1 MGTSIGSTERPAV
14 HVGYLSVHPSA
25 FLAELHGRVLP
36 LTSTQVELLTVLALN
51 RDRVVTR
58 AELAAA
64 AGLEQE
70 RTVDV
75 VLSSLRRLLGE
86 PFVRNVRNRG
96 WILEPHAFQR

>member
-1 MGTSIGSTERPAV
+1 MVRTAEV
-14 HVGYLSVHPSA
+14 HVGYLSVRKDA
-25 FLAELHGRVLP
+25 FLAELHGRVLQ
-36 LTSTQVELLTVLALN
+36 LTSTQVELLTMLALN

>member
-1 MGTSIGSTERPAV
+1 MQGTTGTSEQSAV
-14 HVGYLSVHPSA
+14 HVGSLVVHPSA
-25 FLAELHGRVLP
+25 FLVELHGRVLP
-36 LTSTQVELLTVLALN
+36 LTSSQVEVLSLLATN

-70 RTVDV
+70 RSVDV

-96 WILEPHAFQR
+96 WILEPHAFER